1 MTTKRNVCVGTLA
14 CVGTFVCAGTLERR
28 PDQVSGTLQDDRLK
42 HARCEAPLRPR
53 KNPAS
58 ATIETILAD
67 IGTPNGLKSGRKSKR
82 ANSVSAAM
90 SCPGG
95 EASDQIGFHTKSKGH
110 RFLLPFFPLP
120 PPLPPLPLLLP
131 FL

>member
-42 HARCEAPLRPR
+42 HARGEAPLRPR

-67 IGTPNGLKSGRKSKR
+67 IGTINTHVIQHLFFFKVFLQNAPQTGLSD
-82 ANSVSAAM
+82 SAL
-90 SCPGG
+90 S
-95 EASDQIGFHTKSKGH
+95 II
-110 RFLLPFFPLP
+110 RRR
-120 PPLPPLPLLLP
+120 
-131 FL
+131 